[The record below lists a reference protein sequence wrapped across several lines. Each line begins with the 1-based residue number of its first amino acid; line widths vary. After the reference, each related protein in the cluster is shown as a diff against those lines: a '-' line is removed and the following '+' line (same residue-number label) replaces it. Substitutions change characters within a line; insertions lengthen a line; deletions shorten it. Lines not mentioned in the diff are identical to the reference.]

1 MGRRDLKNEDR
12 EAIVR
17 EIFLVGNGA
26 YPSRLPYGFSTLLGA
41 KYGCHEST
49 IRRLH
54 DIAKKQG
61 AANGNMKVSVTNRK
75 KGRVG
80 RQRAH
85 TPEQVKA
92 KFLALPLIHR
102 SSLRSI
108 SAKTKISRGSL
119 QRYLKAGMFRA
130 HSSVVRPLLTDANKY
145 GRLKFALSYV
155 GETMEFDS
163 MMDVIHLDEKWYYLT
178 KTTRK
183 FYLVPGEKEPD
194 RKCKSKRYITKVMF
208 LSASPVQDTST
219 TLEFGGTARSARG
232 LLSTPSLPYAQA

>member
-163 MMDVIHLDEKWYYLT
+163 MMDVIHLDEEWFYLT
-178 KTTRK
+178 KMTRK
-183 FYLVPGEKEPD
+183 FYLVPGE
-194 RKCKSKRYITKVMF
+194 
-208 LSASPVQDTST
+208 
-219 TLEFGGTARSARG
+219 RSLIENAK
-232 LLSTPSLPYAQA
+232 AN